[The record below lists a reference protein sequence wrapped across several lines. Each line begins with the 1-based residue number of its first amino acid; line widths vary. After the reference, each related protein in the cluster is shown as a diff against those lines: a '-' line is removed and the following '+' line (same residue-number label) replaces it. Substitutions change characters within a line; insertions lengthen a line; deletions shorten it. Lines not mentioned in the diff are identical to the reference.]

1 MKKGI
6 VIFQGI
12 IVTILFTFLIVT
24 SDRHDVFYIV
34 NMCLLLINSITFG
47 ANFVMLLESEGL

>member
-12 IVTILFTFLIVT
+12 IVTILFIFLILT
-24 SDRHDVFYIV
+24 SDRHDVFYII